1 MKLATL
7 RTLLLF
13 VCLIAISGIGKAQI
27 NHEILDKPD
36 TLSGVERLSLRTNM
50 VDWTLLMPNIA
61 VEYDLGK
68 TTRNHWTAGLSIR
81 GNWQTKHTFNPGLVF
96 NVAEVRGEFRYYWR
110 TRLVTDKVKK
120 HEKVII
126 RPHKSKTVSKKSK
139 DALDFSKEEK
149 EDTIIRKN
157 YLGKLF
163 SCRRDTFWNEVLDT
177 IDGKPLLLSE
187 YKGKKAALANDD
199 YYPLGLKHPN
209 TTYYRGF
216 YASYNK
222 YSIKLTQTG
231 YQGSAVNAG
240 FVYGIVKP
248 LYQFANGNAL
258 DLDLG
263 ISAGLCMAKYDE
275 YELDRESNCYPLI
288 KKNDWKIVPFPV
300 INEAR
305 VALVYRFSK
314 DRTHQLGYRYRWRYD
329 VDKDYRY
336 ELDSILLQATDKAK
350 ESKRLSQSLNN
361 LDEAFDVFFM
371 EVYSDLKQKQQ
382 DARNELEKKRKAEA
396 EKARQD
402 KLKEQ
407 EARAQAKA
415 EEQAQR
421 EAAKRA
427 REEEKQAKKKKSSE
441 ETPAEQSPEV
451 SEQPEEGKEAAQ

>member
-81 GNWQTKHTFNPGLVF
+81 GNWQTKHTYNPGLVF

-110 TRLVTDKVKK
+110 TRLVTEQIPKHQRRIVKK
-120 HEKVII
+120 N
-126 RPHKSKTVSKKSK
+126 K
-139 DALDFSKEEK
+139 DNPELS
-149 EDTIIRKN
+149 DTIYKRNWWQQI
-157 YLGKLF
+157 F
-163 SCRRDTFWNEVLDT
+163 SCRRDSFMYEQLE
-177 IDGKPLLLSE
+177 DGQTPT
-187 YKGKKAALANDD
+187 Y
-199 YYPLGLKHPN
+199 LKHPN

-329 VDKDYRY
+329 VDKKYRDAFNDSLAAKKERQRVHDDNVKNLGSLKGAY
-336 ELDSILLQATDKAK
+336 EYFYNLNYQKVLDQKRQEKNDAIEAK
-350 ESKRLSQSLNN
+350 RRA
-361 LDEAFDVFFM
+361 EA
-371 EVYSDLKQKQQ
+371 
-382 DARNELEKKRKAEA
+382 EKA